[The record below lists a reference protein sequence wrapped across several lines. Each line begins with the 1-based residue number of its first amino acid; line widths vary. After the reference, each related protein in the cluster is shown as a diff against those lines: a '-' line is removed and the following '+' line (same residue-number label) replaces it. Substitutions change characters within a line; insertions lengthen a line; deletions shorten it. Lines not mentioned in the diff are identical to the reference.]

1 MCGEWRTVV
10 GRRRLV
16 VAIAGIAAAAGA
28 TGSISSVQA
37 AVQQPPVP
45 VVVHHGSDGSTVV
58 GVGNVGVYIS
68 PSGDV
73 CPIVSTQDWRCIPAE
88 IG

>member
-1 MCGEWRTVV
+1 MS
-10 GRRRLV
+10 RRLLV
-16 VAIAGIAAAAGA
+16 AAIAGIAAAVSA

-58 GVGNVGVYIS
+58 GVGNVGVYIT

-73 CPIVSTQDWRCIPAE
+73 CPIVSTQDWRCISAG

>member
-1 MCGEWRTVV
+1 MS
-10 GRRRLV
+10 RRLLV
-16 VAIAGIAAAAGA
+16 AAIAGVAAAAGA
-28 TGSISSVQA
+28 TGSISSVHAA
-37 AVQQPPVP
+37 AVQPPLP

-58 GVGNVGVYIS
+58 GVGNVGVYIT

-73 CPIVSTQDWRCIPAE
+73 CPIVSTQDWQCISTG